1 MKSRS
6 GCAQWN
12 GHKGQKNLLRCS
24 LIKKAFRTWPC
35 TIYEFSKPE
44 ADGGSLFV
52 VTSFEHRSEEIEG
65 ERGAAMWR
73 QAASAP
79 SLVFLTMVIIHA
91 SNEEEEEDDRQ
102 QLPPGSPS
110 SSKAAGLTDGAA

>member
-1 MKSRS
+1 MQLQF
-6 GCAQWN
+6 G
-12 GHKGQKNLLRCS
+12 
-24 LIKKAFRTWPC
+24 P
-35 TIYEFSKPE
+35 KPE

-91 SNEEEEEDDRQ
+91 SNEEEEEEEDRQ